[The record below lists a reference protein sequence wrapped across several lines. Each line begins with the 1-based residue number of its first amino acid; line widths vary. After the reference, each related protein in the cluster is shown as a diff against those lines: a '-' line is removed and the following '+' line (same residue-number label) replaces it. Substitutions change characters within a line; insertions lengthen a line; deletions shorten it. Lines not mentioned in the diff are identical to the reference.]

1 MVHIHSTIICLGGW
15 NVAQYF
21 DNAIMFDTETEIWS
35 DAGVMKVPRGRP
47 GASVVNLEDV
57 IEYATDCET
66 KELPIP
72 SSGEGQSQAKSS
84 SENSKLK
91 DLDLSHTIN
100 LALKGPRQVRWT

>member
-57 IEYATDCET
+57 SDVEGDRAEGVVLAVLLTVKHLDV
-66 KELPIP
+66 EL
-72 SSGEGQSQAKSS
+72 A
-84 SENSKLK
+84 
-91 DLDLSHTIN
+91 
-100 LALKGPRQVRWT
+100 

>member
-72 SSGEGQSQAKSS
+72 G
-84 SENSKLK
+84 K
-91 DLDLSHTIN
+91 DMQIGGALGVAISVRLSVC
-100 LALKGPRQVRWT
+100 LSVYLSRC